1 MRLQSTAKRKAK
13 TSHMPNPTKVG
24 SRSHSHPFKVNG
36 YMTGGKKVKKGAG
49 RKHRTAKKHA
59 K

>member
-36 YMTGGKKVKKGAG
+36 YMTSGKKAKKGTSK
-49 RKHRTAKKHA
+49 RRRSAKRMHK
-59 K
+59 